1 MEIFIDKLGM
11 NGEGVA
17 RPLKESDLQNCTP
30 NNASVSPINS
40 MANNAEVCPTPKNNK
55 KGNDVN
61 PKNSLQKVTFVD
73 FALPGE
79 RVEVNIT
86 EEKSK
91 FCKAELVKV
100 INPSEDRVV
109 PPCPYFEKCGG
120 CNLQHLKYEKQAE
133 FKQNL
138 VKETIFKVGGINAEV
153 LPCVMSNP
161 VGYRNK
167 AVFPLGKNIGM
178 FAHNSHNIVEI
189 DKCLL
194 MNDRINTAFNI
205 VKTWIYKFNIKTFDF
220 NTYKGILKYLV
231 VRSVNN
237 QTLVCLVTTSKEIP
251 HLNELGQMLESVGNY
266 GLYINI
272 NNQKNSI
279 ILGNTYIHI
288 SGLDSISLNEFGID
302 YSVDVA
308 SFLQVNN
315 EIKSKMYAEV
325 MANVGGGMVIDAYAG
340 AGLLSAVLSK
350 SASKVFSVEIV
361 PQASQKARKLVKL
374 NDIKNMEVINGDCT
388 KILPNLI
395 KKVHNSNAFELKNLS
410 ATTSKYS
417 VENAQNFVDNTT
429 NILNQSNAEQD
440 KTGHVDNNK
449 GLDEELNLGGELNKA
464 TTAENLKNLSKCTV
478 VLDPAHAGCTP
489 EVIQAVKSADKIVY
503 IACNPIALAKDLKV
517 LQNTHKIIKI
527 QPYDMF
533 PQTRHVETLAILE
546 KK

>member
-17 RPLKESDLQNCTP
+17 RPLKEGNLQNSTP
-30 NNASVSPINS
+30 NNAKVCSTQQNAKKKNDINS
-40 MANNAEVCPTPKNNK
+40 KDT
-55 KGNDVN
+55 
-61 PKNSLQKVTFVD
+61 LQKVAFVD

-79 RVEVNIT
+79 RVEVNIV

-100 INPSEDRVV
+100 INPSEDRVA

-120 CNLQHLKYEKQAE
+120 CNLQHLKYKKQAE

-138 VKETIFKVGGINAEV
+138 VKETIFKVGGIDADV
-153 LPCVMSNP
+153 LPCEMSSP
-161 VGYRNK
+161 LGYRNK

-194 MNDRINTAFNI
+194 MNDKINTTFNI
-205 VKTWIYKFNIKTFDF
+205 VKTWIKKFNIKTFDF
-220 NTYKGILKYLV
+220 NTYKGVLKYLV

-237 QTLVCLVTTSKEIP
+237 QTLVCLVSTSKEIP
-251 HLNELGQMLESVGNY
+251 HLDELTQMLESVGNY
-266 GLYINI
+266 GLYLNI
-272 NNQKNSI
+272 NNQKNSV

-288 SGLDSISLNEFGID
+288 GGIDSISLNEFGIE
-302 YSVDVA
+302 YGVDVA

-361 PQASQKARKLVKL
+361 PQASQKARQLVKL
-374 NDIKNMEVINGDCT
+374 NDIKNMEIINGDCT

-395 KKVHNSNAFELKNLS
+395 KKVHNLNAFELKNLS

-417 VENAQNFVDNTT
+417 IEDVQNFVDNAT
-429 NILNQSNAEQD
+429 NILNQSNAEQ
-440 KTGHVDNNK
+440 GEIGYVGNNK
-449 GLDEELNLGGELNKA
+449 GLGEEVNLGGELNKA
-464 TTAENLKNLSKCTV
+464 TTADELKNLSKCTV

-517 LQNTHKIIKI
+517 LQNTHQIIKI

-533 PQTRHVETLAILE
+533 PQTRHIETLAILE
-546 KK
+546 KV